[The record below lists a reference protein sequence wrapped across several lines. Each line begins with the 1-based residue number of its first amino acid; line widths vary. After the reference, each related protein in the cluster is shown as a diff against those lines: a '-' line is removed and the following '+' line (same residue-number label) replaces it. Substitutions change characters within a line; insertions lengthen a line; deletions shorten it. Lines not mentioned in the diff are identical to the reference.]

1 MDFLTEFFNEIAQSF
16 SNIDLTKLYDIDYL
30 TEVRP
35 ESFTFSALFT
45 LLVLIDFLAVG
56 VLYILLNRRVLV
68 LLGKRKLI
76 LRRAM
81 KYNLILSIL
90 WLVFIFARFQ
100 GVLYLSMRVWH
111 LLFLILLLGVNL
123 YFGVRFLMSKKVEE
137 GTPKSSEGFNYYQ
150 DYLPK
155 KNKKRKH

>member
-1 MDFLTEFFNEIAQSF
+1 MESLTNFINEIINSL
-16 SNIDLTKLYDIDYL
+16 SNLDIAKLYDFEYL

-35 ESFTFSALFT
+35 ESFTFSGLFT
-45 LLVLIDFLAVG
+45 LLVIVDFLVVG

-76 LRRAM
+76 LRKAM
-81 KYNLILSIL
+81 KYNLIFSIL

-100 GVLYLSMRVWH
+100 GVLYLSMRIWH
-111 LLFLILLLGVNL
+111 LLFLILLFGVNL
-123 YFGVRFLMSKKVEE
+123 YFGVKFLMSKKVEE
-137 GTPKSSEGFNYYQ
+137 GTNNSNEGFNYYQ